1 MSGYDFKRL
10 PLHRIN
16 VGDRIAY
23 QACELQGSKAPRP
36 YDMYDATVVRKEQY
50 TLVLTTG
57 TLLIQNL
64 YRVIN
69 PCPSGSLIPVPCSRS
84 KPKTFKGVPIE

>member
-23 QACELQGSKAPRP
+23 QACELRDSKAPRP
-36 YDMYDATVVRKEQY
+36 YDMFDATVIRKEPY

-57 TLLIQNL
+57 TLFTQTT
-64 YRVIN
+64 YRVLM
-69 PCPSGSLIPVPCSRS
+69 PCPPGNFLNLCSRERA
-84 KPKTFKGVPIE
+84 KTFKGVPIE